1 LWQDH
6 GQVNLIC
13 GRDHD
18 RVDLIHDQNHG
29 RVNLICGRDR
39 GLVNFIC
46 GRVDLI
52 CGRDKYIYDSTTI
65 NVFIHYA
72 TKILFIVVS
81 FSCCQCPLEVKKRYF

>member
-39 GLVNFIC
+39 GLVNS
-46 GRVDLI
+46 I

-72 TKILFIVVS
+72 TKILFIFSLVKLLFLLHTCHPLKMQKWS
-81 FSCCQCPLEVKKRYF
+81 F